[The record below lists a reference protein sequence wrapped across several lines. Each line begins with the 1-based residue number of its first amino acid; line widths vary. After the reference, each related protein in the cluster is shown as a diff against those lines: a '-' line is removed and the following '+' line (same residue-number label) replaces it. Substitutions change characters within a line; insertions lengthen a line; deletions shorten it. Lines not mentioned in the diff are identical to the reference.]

1 MCVRKSAAFTKV
13 EGYIYLLSL
22 SVITVPIPSWRERI
36 CARFFF
42 ALEHYILFTLKGWVE
57 CRCESLAA
65 EGEGSAKKMKK
76 VRFLEGNR
84 VGEDRRKDCFKRRS

>member
-1 MCVRKSAAFTKV
+1 MDFTVVEQELCALEKSAAFTKV
-13 EGYIYLLSL
+13 EGYNYLLSL
-22 SVITVPIPSWRERI
+22 SVITVSIPSWRERI

-65 EGEGSAKKMKK
+65 EGAGRQCKKK
-76 VRFLEGNR
+76 
-84 VGEDRRKDCFKRRS
+84 